1 MYVAALDTC
10 VLWPSLQRDFLLS
23 LAVTNVFQPVW
34 SDVVLEELER
44 HEAIKLQRRHSVGE
58 EEAATCAARLIGQM
72 RIRFE
77 GATVDAWDCVKP
89 VGLPDPDDEHVL
101 GAAIVA
107 GAEVIVTENHKDFPA
122 ALLPR
127 SLRTESAADFIDA
140 MVIAQPSSPLTR
152 FARCPYGASIPPSHR
167 ATFWTCSRLGTG
179 SIREP
184 TCCGGGCD
192 GRTRRFATG
201 SSLIRGLSG
210 SLVMSS
216 WERAQQ
222 GMD

>member
-1 MYVAALDTC
+1 MYAAALDTC
-10 VLWPSLQRDFLLS
+10 VLWPRLQRDFLLS

-58 EEAATCAARLIGQM
+58 EQAATRAARLIGQM

-77 GATVDAWDCVKP
+77 GATVDNWDCLKP

-107 GAEVIVTENHKDFPA
+107 GAEVIVTESHKGFPA
-122 ALLPR
+122 ARLPR

-140 MVIAQPSSPLTR
+140 MVIAQPSESIEALREMSARRINPALSPSDILDLLE
-152 FARCPYGASIPPSHR
+152 ARYG
-167 ATFWTCSRLGTG
+167 
-179 SIREP
+179 IRQ
-184 TCCGGGCD
+184 GAD
-192 GRTRRFATG
+192 VLRRW
-201 SSLIRGLSG
+201 
-210 SLVMSS
+210 M
-216 WERAQQ
+216 
-222 GMD
+222 